1 MRRIFPTVER
11 LSDSDYRGML
21 EFLYLAG
28 ANDSPDPFPDQL
40 LAHLNGLVASDT
52 VSYGEYNPNRRGWRC
67 TPRWAGE
74 PQPHTDSIRE
84 AFQTFRHQYPHAP
97 SDPGP
102 VLRWSDR
109 LSPRAMRRLDLY
121 WEVSR
126 PLGIE
131 SSLTIWLRDATG
143 VLGGFAFDRFEG
155 DFSDH
160 DLLLLETLGPHL
172 LQLAKSA
179 TARWPEPATQLTPR
193 EREILAW
200 VARGKT
206 NHEIAA
212 TLYVSPGTIR
222 KHLDNIYAKLDVPNR
237 AAAVSRAYG
246 LRASPIEK
254 PAVSSGFGKA
264 DDGTRTH
271 DLLHGKQTL

>member
-1 MRRIFPTVER
+1 
-11 LSDSDYRGML
+11 ML

-28 ANDSPDPFPDQL
+28 ANESPDPFPNQL
-40 LAHLNGLVASDT
+40 LAHLCRLVACDT
-52 VSYGEYNPNRRGWRC
+52 VSYGDYDPNRRGWRR

-84 AFQTFRHQYPHAP
+84 AFQALRHQYPHAP
-97 SDPGP
+97 SDPAP

-109 LSPRAMRRLDLY
+109 LSEKAMRRLDLY

-131 SSLTIWLRDATG
+131 SSLTIYLRDATG
-143 VLGGFAFDRFEG
+143 ILGGFAFDRFDG
-155 DFSDH
+155 DFSH
-160 DLLLLETLGPHL
+160 RDLALLEALTPHL
-172 LQLAKSA
+172 LQLAKNA
-179 TARWPEPATQLTPR
+179 NARWPEPASQLTPR

-206 NHEIAA
+206 NYEIAA

-222 KHLDNIYAKLDVPNR
+222 KHLDNIYAKLEVPNR
-237 AAAVSRAYG
+237 TAAVTRAYG
-246 LRASPIEK
+246 LP
-254 PAVSSGFGKA
+254 
-264 DDGTRTH
+264 
-271 DLLHGKQTL
+271 

>member
-1 MRRIFPTVER
+1 
-11 LSDSDYRGML
+11 ML

-40 LAHLNGLVASDT
+40 LAHLCRLVVGADT
-52 VSYGEYNPNRRGWRC
+52 VSYGDHNPNRRGWRS

-74 PQPHTDSIRE
+74 PQPHTDSIRA

-97 SDPGP
+97 SDPAP

-131 SSLTIWLRDATG
+131 SSLTIWLRDATH
-143 VLGGFAFDRFEG
+143 VFGGFAFDRFDG
-155 DFSDH
+155 DFSDR
-160 DLLLLETLGPHL
+160 DVDILEALTPHL
-172 LQLAKSA
+172 LQLARNA
-179 TARWPEPATQLTPR
+179 DTRWPEPATDLTRR

-200 VARGKT
+200 VARGHT
-206 NHEIAA
+206 NHQIAA
-212 TLYVSPGTIR
+212 TLYVSPGTVR

-237 AAAVSRAYG
+237 TAAVRRAYG
-246 LRASPIEK
+246 LP
-254 PAVSSGFGKA
+254 
-264 DDGTRTH
+264 
-271 DLLHGKQTL
+271 

>member
-1 MRRIFPTVER
+1 
-11 LSDSDYRGML
+11 ML

-28 ANDSPDPFPDQL
+28 ENDSPDPFPEHL
-40 LAHLNGLVASDT
+40 LAHLCGLVACDT
-52 VSYGEYNPNRRGWRC
+52 VSYGDYDPNRRGWRR
-67 TPRWAGE
+67 TPRWAGA

-97 SDPGP
+97 SDPQR

-131 SSLTIWLRDATG
+131 SSLTIYLRDGTG
-143 VLGGFAFDRFEG
+143 VLGGFAFDLFHG
-155 DFSDH
+155 DFSNRDV
-160 DLLLLETLGPHL
+160 DLLETLTPYF
-172 LQLAKSA
+172 LQLAKNA
-179 TARWPEPATQLTPR
+179 HARWPEPASQLTPR

-200 VARGKT
+200 AARGKT

-212 TLYVSPGTIR
+212 ALYISPGTIH
-222 KHLDNIYAKLDVPNR
+222 KHLDNIYTKLDVPNR
-237 AAAVSRAYG
+237 TAAVSRAYG
-246 LRASPIEK
+246 LPN
-254 PAVSSGFGKA
+254 
-264 DDGTRTH
+264 
-271 DLLHGKQTL
+271 